1 MIKRIGNFF
10 KKSENDWLKVTV
22 SLVISVIMVLFFS
35 KTLVVSYAI
44 PDTLPDTLT
53 TGMGDSLADRV
64 TLFEEGLSDNELISL
79 VPYYAYDGS
88 TRYNVYCLEKNKGW
102 PSNDKPTT
110 ITKSDVSLDSGY
122 VYLLQNAYPNKSL
135 TGDNAND
142 DYLTQVA
149 IWFYQDRVNNVSDS
163 EDGVLTANQKSVIKA
178 SSYYQ
183 YIGPLIDG
191 AVNAKNN
198 PVVVNPTF
206 SINSSNFK
214 LSSDHTYLITDTIN
228 VTSNVSFDNYQVSVN
243 NSAVQVLDSNN
254 SPVTGTINSG
264 SGFKLRV
271 NLADLDKTISVNVSV
286 TVNYT
291 EYEAYSYNPP
301 SDKKDTMQQS
311 VVATLVGAAKQKTV
325 STNVSMPTGSLT
337 IRKVDSTNNSALAG
351 ANIEVRR
358 VITNEV
364 VANFV
369 STTSNYTV
377 SDLLPGE
384 YSITELSAPKGY
396 YANSS
401 SSNVIIDTDNLNP
414 SETISN
420 TPYNVRIRKVDST
433 TKEPVAGAV
442 LRVLDSS
449 NSEVYRFTSTTN
461 YESIPE
467 LTEGTYT
474 VEEVSAPNGYVLST
488 KVEKFTI
495 NKDNPNATVD
505 FENEPNKII
514 IEKRD
519 ASSNAFVS
527 GAILRLVRSSDN
539 ATIEE
544 WTTGSSGHVI
554 RGLAS
559 GNYKVIEIKAPSGY
573 TLSNSEVDVNV
584 TNSQSE
590 PLTVTF
596 YNTKNEISVVKVDSE
611 TGKTVSGATLKVSNS
626 SGDEIDTFTTTD
638 KPHVLS
644 KLAPGTYYVE
654 ETKTP
659 DGYILDSN
667 RVSFVVS
674 DNTSNLQVEFKNK
687 KNEVRLGKV
696 DENGN
701 YIAGATLKLSTGDGE
716 EIETFTSGST
726 PHVRRGLASGTYKLE
741 EVKAPNGYIRNTKPV
756 TFTIKDTDDIVTYTI
771 SNKKTKVTISKV
783 DSESGES
790 VSGVTLGIYDSK
802 DADEPVNSFTT
813 TESPIV
819 ISDLNEGT
827 YYVRETRAASGYVLD
842 KTVHEFTLD
851 SKTPEVNI
859 TIKNKPITLKLGK
872 IDANTGKYIAGAT
885 MQLNR
890 EDGNMEPITF
900 ISTDEPYVVT
910 KIPAGIYSLSEI
922 EAPDGYISSNSKVVF
937 EVLET
942 GEVQTMNISSDV
954 ITITVNGRKLEIDS
968 KGVSGYKFNLID
980 SEDNIIEEVT
990 TTEDIYVSQE
1000 LELGDYRLV
1009 ETAVPDGVV
1018 LNSNAYYFSV
1028 TDSNTVS
1035 VVNFVNDFTK
1045 VMISKK
1051 DMANSEEVE
1060 GAHLVV
1066 RNSDG
1071 EIVEEWTST
1080 DTPHYIEKLPS
1091 GHYSLT
1097 ETIAPEGYVLNTST
1111 VEFDIL
1117 PNGEIQS
1124 TVMFNSKP
1132 IDVPNTSSNATYI
1145 YLIGGILVIVGGII
1159 MYISYRNKSFKKSR

>member
-1 MIKRIGNFF
+1 MVRKIGNFF

-22 SLVISVIMVLFFS
+22 SLVVSIVMILFFS
-35 KTLVVSYAI
+35 KTLLVSYSI

-53 TGMGDSLADRV
+53 SGMGDNSERISLFD
-64 TLFEEGLSDNELISL
+64 GLDGKELLYL
-79 VPYYAYDGS
+79 VPYYATDGS
-88 TRYNVYCLEKNKGW
+88 GTRYTVYCLDKEKEWAPNH
-102 PSNDKPTT
+102 T
-110 ITKSDVSLDSGY
+110 ITKDATALDAGY
-122 VYLLQNAYPNKSL
+122 VYIIQNGYPAKSL
-135 TGDNAND
+135 TGNDAYD
-142 DYLTQVA
+142 DYLTQIAV
-149 IWFYQDRVNNVSDS
+149 WWYQDLAEGTSN
-163 EDGVLTANQKSVIKA
+163 LTSNQKNVIQ
-178 SSYYQ
+178 SSTYYQ
-183 YIGPLIDG
+183 HIEALIEG
-191 AVNAKNN
+191 AVNATEN
-198 PVVVNPTF
+198 PVVINPSF
-206 SINSSNFK
+206 SINSGDFH

-228 VTSNVSFDNYQVSVN
+228 VTSNVSFDSYQVSVN

-271 NLADLDKTISVNVSV
+271 NLADLDGPVSVNVNV
-286 TVNYT
+286 VVNYT
-291 EYEAYSYNPP
+291 EYEAYSYTP
-301 SDKKDTMQQS
+301 DDELMQN
-311 VVATLVGAAKQKTV
+311 ALPAALVPVAKQKTV

-358 VITNEV
+358 VINNEV
-364 VANFV
+364 VANFTT
-369 STTSNYTV
+369 TTSNYTV

-384 YSITELSAPKGY
+384 YKITELSAPAGY
-396 YANSS
+396 YASSSNSS
-401 SSNVIIDTDNLNP
+401 SVVISTDNLHP

-420 TPYNVRIRKVDST
+420 TPYDVKIRKVDST
-433 TKEPVAGAV
+433 TGEAVAGAV
-442 LRVLDSS
+442 LRVLNSS
-449 NSEVYRFTSTTN
+449 NSEVYRFTSTTS
-461 YESIPE
+461 YVSIPN

-474 VEEVSAPNGYVLST
+474 VEEVSAPPGYVLST
-488 KVEKFTI
+488 ETERFTI
-495 NKDNPNATVD
+495 NRDNPNVTVD
-505 FENEPNKII
+505 FENEPNEII

-527 GAILRLVRSSDN
+527 GATLRLVRASDN
-539 ATIEE
+539 AVIDE

-554 RGLAS
+554 RGLAP
-559 GNYKVIEIKAPSGY
+559 GNYKVIETKAPSGY
-573 TLSNSEVDVNV
+573 TLSNSEVDVTV

-596 YNTKNEISVVKVDSE
+596 YNTKNEISIVKVDSE
-611 TGKTVSGATLKVSNS
+611 TGKIVSGATLKVTNS
-626 SGDEIDTFTTTD
+626 SGDEVDTFITEDT
-638 KPHVLS
+638 PHVLS
-644 KLAPGTYYVE
+644 QLSPGTYYVE
-654 ETKTP
+654 ETNNP
-659 DGYILDSN
+659 EGYVLDSN
-667 RVSFVVS
+667 RVSFVVNE
-674 DNTSNLQVEFKNK
+674 DTSNLQVEFKNK
-687 KNEVRLGKV
+687 RNEVRLGKV
-696 DENGN
+696 DEDGN
-701 YIAGATLKLSTGDGE
+701 YIAGATLRLSNSDGE
-716 EIETFTSGST
+716 EIETFTSGSI
-726 PHVRRGLASGTYKLE
+726 PHVRRGLASGTYTLE
-741 EVKAPNGYIRNTKPV
+741 EVEAPNGYIRNTKPV
-756 TFTIKDTDDIVTYTI
+756 PFTIRDTDDVVTYTI

-783 DSESGES
+783 DSESGEF

-802 DADEPVNSFTT
+802 DSDEPVKSFTT
-813 TESPIV
+813 TDTPTV

-827 YYVRETRAASGYVLD
+827 YYVREIRAASGYVLD
-842 KTVHEFTLD
+842 KTFHEFTLD
-851 SKTPEVNI
+851 NDTPEVNI
-859 TIKNKPITLKLGK
+859 TIKNEPITLNLGK
-872 IDANTGKYIAGAT
+872 IDANTGEYIAGAT

-890 EDGNMEPITF
+890 EDGNMEPKTF
-900 ISTDEPYVVT
+900 ISTNEPYVVT

-922 EAPDGYISSNSKVVF
+922 EAPEGYISSNSKVVF

-942 GEVQTMNISSDV
+942 GEVQTINISNDV
-954 ITITVNGRKLEIDS
+954 ITITVDGRKIEIDS

-1145 YLIGGILVIVGGII
+1145 YLIGGILVVIGGSV
-1159 MYISYRNKSFKKSR
+1159 MYISRRNKSFKKSR